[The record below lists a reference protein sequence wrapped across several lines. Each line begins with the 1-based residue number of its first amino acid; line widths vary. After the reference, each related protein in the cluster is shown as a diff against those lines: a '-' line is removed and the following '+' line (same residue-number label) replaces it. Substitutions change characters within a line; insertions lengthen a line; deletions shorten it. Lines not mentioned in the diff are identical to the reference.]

1 MKLKTNKL
9 IVFVL
14 GIYFFSLGILAII
27 NTLISKNYFGILW
40 ICYFGLLFVGI
51 GMLMRNSSF
60 ILSQLNLLIIPLIFW
75 NIDFF
80 YRLITGNPFFGI
92 TDYLFVGQ
100 KTLGNFITL
109 QHIYI
114 IPFALYAIYLI
125 KLKRTDAWKI
135 SFLEISL
142 IFLLSLLFSPAEK
155 NVNCIFNSCV
165 SFVNVSGIWYH
176 LFWIF
181 LVFIMILIT
190 NFLIVFIFKKKPKE
204 FSKK

>member
-27 NTLISKNYFGILW
+27 NTLINKNYFGILW
-40 ICYFGLLFVGI
+40 ICYFGLLFVGV
-51 GMLMRNSSF
+51 GMIMRNSSF
-60 ILSQLNLLIIPLIFW
+60 ILSQLNLLTIPLVFW

-80 YRLITGNPFFGI
+80 YRLITGNSFFGI

-135 SFLEISL
+135 SFLEIGLVFL
-142 IFLLSLLFSPAEK
+142 IGLLFTPVKE
-155 NVNCIFNSCV
+155 NVNCIFNSCI
-165 SFVNVSGIWYH
+165 SFVNISGILYYFVW
-176 LFWIF
+176 FVVF
-181 LVFIMILIT
+181 FIMILIT
-190 NFLIVFIFKKKPKE
+190 NFVIVFIFKKKD
-204 FSKK
+204 